1 MTFKQFLQG
10 EWLGHPLHPAI
21 VHVPT
26 ALWPAALLF
35 DILTQFDIG
44 GNALV
49 RASFYAIALGIAAA
63 LLAAPTGL
71 ADWWDI
77 KREKPAWKLGL
88 WHMILN
94 VLALAV
100 SAANLYLRW
109 GDELRA
115 EAVANV
121 PLALSAVVTAILFVS
136 GYLGGRMVYHYGAS
150 VARQSKEEWRA
161 RAAEGGAN
169 LPPAPSSQEKA

>member
-1 MTFKQFLQG
+1 MGLKEILQG

-21 VHVPT
+21 VHLPT

-35 DILTQFDIG
+35 DVLTQFGVG

-49 RASFYAIALGIAAA
+49 RASFYALGLGLAAA

-77 KREKPAWKLGL
+77 KREKPAWRLGL
-88 WHMILN
+88 WHMGLN
-94 VLALAV
+94 IVALVLAAV
-100 SAANLYLRW
+100 NLFLRL

-115 EAVANV
+115 EAVGTA
-121 PLALSAVVTAILFVS
+121 PLLLSLLTTLILLVS
-136 GYLGGRMVYHYGAS
+136 GYLGGRMVFHYGTS
-150 VARQSKEEWRA
+150 VARQSKKKWRE
-161 RAAEGGAN
+161 RAAAGGAR
-169 LPPAPSSQEKA
+169 LPPAPANEEGD